1 MPRVGPAFRFAAEDR
16 DGVSMV
22 VVEEIDGY
30 FAAWNEPLTERR
42 RSLLERSVTA
52 DVELIHPTWGRSQG
66 IDALL
71 ARIESYQ
78 SALPDA
84 TVVLGSG
91 LDSHNDVVRYR
102 WDIVDQEGHR
112 MMEGID
118 VVELAGDGRLK
129 RVLMFH
135 GRLT

>member
-1 MPRVGPAFRFAAEDR
+1 VP
-16 DGVSMV
+16 
-22 VVEEIDGY
+22 VVEQIDGY
-30 FAAWNEPLTERR
+30 FAAWNEPLKKRR
-42 RSLLERSVTA
+42 RTLLERSVTA

-78 SALPDA
+78 SALPEA
-84 TVVLGSG
+84 AVVLASG
-91 LDSHNDVVRYR
+91 LDSHNDVVRYG
-102 WDIVDQEGHR
+102 WDIVDQHGRHV
-112 MMEGID
+112 MEGID

-135 GRLT
+135 GPLPDA

>member
-1 MPRVGPAFRFAAEDR
+1 
-16 DGVSMV
+16 MV
-22 VVEEIDGY
+22 VVEHIDGY

-42 RSLLERSVTA
+42 RTLLERSVTA

-71 ARIESYQ
+71 ARIDSYQ

-84 TVVLGSG
+84 AVVLASG
-91 LDSHNDVVRYR
+91 LDRHNDIVRYR
-102 WDIVDQEGHR
+102 WEIVDQHGHNV
-112 MMEGID
+112 MEGID

-135 GRLT
+135 GPLFEG